1 MKRLLPILLLSC
13 LTAQAQTV
21 YRSVDETGA
30 VSFTDTPPVDE
41 QDVEEVRLNVAAPQD
56 PEAYQQSLED
66 MRETTDRMADDRR
79 EREKHRAEMREIAAR
94 NASQQQ
100 HQEPQT
106 LVDHYSTA
114 WSYDSGYYN
123 RPGRPPWRP
132 GYRPKPEQPIYRPP
146 MQPDPGRPGS
156 GRPLNGNSQLM
167 RPMLSR

>member
-30 VSFTDTPPVDE
+30 VSFTDTPPVNE

-79 EREKHRAEMREIAAR
+79 EREKHRAENKRK
-94 NASQQQ
+94 QF
-100 HQEPQT
+100 
-106 LVDHYSTA
+106 
-114 WSYDSGYYN
+114 
-123 RPGRPPWRP
+123 
-132 GYRPKPEQPIYRPP
+132 
-146 MQPDPGRPGS
+146 
-156 GRPLNGNSQLM
+156 
-167 RPMLSR
+167 LSN